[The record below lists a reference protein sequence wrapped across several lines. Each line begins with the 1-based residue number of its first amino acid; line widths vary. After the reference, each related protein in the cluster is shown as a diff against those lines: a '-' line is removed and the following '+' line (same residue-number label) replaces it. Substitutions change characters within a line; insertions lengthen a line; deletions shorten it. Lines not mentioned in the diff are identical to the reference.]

1 MIRSRKDED
10 SLKVAIENLIKAR
23 AHMDHIMQDALPG
36 TVCLTVRL
44 DAHNIMVIADFV
56 NLVGNRDSKTVT
68 ATY

>member
-1 MIRSRKDED
+1 MIKSRKDQD
-10 SLKVAIENLIKAR
+10 SLKLGIEHLIKAR
-23 AHMDHIMQDALPG
+23 ALMDHTMQSALPG